1 MTDQELKEFILRH
14 ETDST
19 AELMLHR
26 DRWPSIDMQ
35 VAVRCIQG
43 RAKARNKL
51 PLWYAEPGLLYPQ
64 SLSLEQCSSQATALY
79 KQRFV
84 REGDRAADL
93 TGGLGVDTWSLAHAA
108 ASIDYFERSEE
119 LCACARHNFHILG
132 RDNITVHTSEISRE
146 MLHGIPSGSYSLI
159 YLDPARRNKGGGRV
173 YSLKDCEPDITGLRQ
188 ELLRI
193 APHILLKASPMA
205 DISVLLSQLPEAAEV
220 HILSSDN
227 ECKEVLILMLRNNSL
242 PAEEIP
248 IVAAELQSGDNS
260 GEGTEEFHF
269 TLREER
275 EAAADMAAPSEISG
289 FLFEP
294 SPALLKSGAFKLPAV
309 RFGLRKISAST
320 HFYTAP
326 APVEHFPGKI
336 RRILEVL
343 PFHKAAIRDFR
354 GKYPACSVTARNFPM
369 TSEELRRRLG
379 TTESDT
385 FRVLATTASDN
396 SRVLIVSAAMP
407 HVSRRISC

>member
-51 PLWYAEPGLLYPQ
+51 PVWYAEPGLLYPQ

-119 LCACARHNFHILG
+119 LCVCARHNFHILG

-146 MLHGIPSGSYSLI
+146 MLQGIPSGSYSLI

-193 APHILLKASPMA
+193 APRILLKASPMA
-205 DISVLLSQLPEAAEV
+205 DIRVLLSELPEASEV
-220 HILSSDN
+220 HILSSEN
-227 ECKEVLILMLRNNSL
+227 ECKEVLVLMLRDNAV
-242 PAEEIP
+242 PAGDIP
-248 IVAAELQSGDNS
+248 ITAVELSSGDNAA
-260 GEGTEEFHF
+260 EFHF
-269 TLREER
+269 TLREEN
-275 EAAADMAAPSEISG
+275 EAAADLAAPSEITG
-289 FLFEP
+289 FLCEP

-326 APVEHFPGKI
+326 APVGHFPGKI
-336 RRILEVL
+336 RRIIEVL

-354 GKYPACSVTARNFPM
+354 KKYPACSVTARNFPI

-379 TTESDT
+379 TAESDT
-385 FRVLATTASDN
+385 LRVLATTASDGT
-396 SRVLIVSAAMP
+396 RLLIVSTP
-407 HVSRRISC
+407 SI